1 MEITKAFRG
10 LEHGMHRE
18 NVRSVVTQP
27 GEEKVSRDP
36 FSIFRGLR
44 GITEKME
51 LESSQRGR
59 RRG

>member
-1 MEITKAFRG
+1 MN
-10 LEHGMHRE
+10 RE
-18 NVRSVVTQP
+18 NVRSAVTQP
-27 GEEKVSRDP
+27 GEEKMSRDP